1 MELFRTGKKSRMN
14 YLRMIREEA
23 KISNRPNAQE
33 HRSFAL
39 PKVSGPKPW
48 DFPVGSVQSRAA
60 ARAFFDAYV
69 EQERKDIEAEFGK
82 GSLGILLM
90 MEGLGSLARNYIVR
104 LLRVARVRANIYECN
119 FTLPTVEEIRRNRTQ
134 LGKSAE

>member
-1 MELFRTGKKSRMN
+1 
-14 YLRMIREEA
+14 MIRGEA
-23 KISNRPNAQE
+23 KMSNRPNAQE
-33 HRSFAL
+33 HRYLAL

-48 DFPVGSVQSRAA
+48 DFPVGSIQSRAA
-60 ARAFFDAYV
+60 ARAFADACR
-69 EQERKDIEAEFGK
+69 ERERSDIEAEFGK

-119 FTLPTVEEIRRNRTQ
+119 FTLPTVEKIRRN
-134 LGKSAE
+134 